1 MKERWDASIGIEA
14 LLSPLNFDSSTEI
27 EALATVTWQ
36 TAVENPERITWRK
49 AQTLHASPR

>member
-1 MKERWDASIGIEA
+1 MKERWDASFGIEV
-14 LLSPLNFDSSTEI
+14 LLSPLTFDSSTGI
-27 EALATVTWQ
+27 EASATVVRQ